1 MTAAGVVEVGVSPP
15 SWLACRSVLL
25 GDDLLEWIL
34 LALGAALL
42 VGNLLA
48 LVRPPQK
55 RAEGDLERPPLVRS
69 LVYAGIGLLAA
80 VWALASLLTT

>member
-1 MTAAGVVEVGVSPP
+1 MPA
-15 SWLACRSVLL
+15 VLL

-48 LVRPPQK
+48 LVRPPGD
-55 RAEGDLERPPLVRS
+55 RREGDLERAPLGRS
-69 LVYAGIGLLAA
+69 LLYAGIGAVAA
-80 VWALASLLTT
+80 IWALATLLS